1 MTAGPEDFSGQV
13 PGIRL
18 PGVTVHTGTA
28 VPSPVR
34 LIVIPLIIYAVWVLE
49 TFLLE
54 GSLGVFPRYQPG
66 VYFIYVLVA
75 CILIGTFAPVL
86 LLKSGFLSGAVN
98 MYQAGFR
105 SLRRTV
111 ITAGITAC
119 LGYIVFGA
127 AVPPGASPARLIGT
141 VLFLL
146 PVAVSSVM
154 VCWVL
159 IGTHLQAYVRQYGAF
174 VSIVTGIAVTGVLF
188 GISFAAHSPPL
199 SDPWHI
205 LVAIGIGTAT
215 AVIFF
220 AIRDVWATVIFASF
234 ALAGSVHNLFD
245 PAYIDPVSL
254 PLVLSSV
261 LALLALA
268 VSEWYLMKR
277 FITIRI
283 PAQKRGS

>member
-1 MTAGPEDFSGQV
+1 
-13 PGIRL
+13 
-18 PGVTVHTGTA
+18 VHTGDA
-28 VPSPVR
+28 APSPVR
-34 LIVIPLIIYAVWVLE
+34 LIVIPLIIFLIWVLE

-54 GSLGVFPRYQPG
+54 GSLGVFPRYQPV
-66 VYFIYVLVA
+66 VYFMYVLVA

-111 ITAGITAC
+111 ITAGITAG
-119 LGYIVFGA
+119 LGYIILGA
-127 AVPPGASPARLIGT
+127 AVPSGSSPARLIGPI
-141 VLFLL
+141 LFLL

-159 IGTHLQAYVRQYGAF
+159 IGTHWQAYVRQYGAF
-174 VSIVTGIAVTGVLF
+174 VSIVSGIAVTGVLF

-199 SDPWHI
+199 SDPRYI
-205 LVAIGIGTAT
+205 LIAIGIGAAT

-234 ALAGSVHNLFD
+234 ALAAFTHDLID
-245 PAYIDPVSL
+245 PAYATPVSL
-254 PLVLSSV
+254 PVVLSSI